1 LLVFRLP
8 YINILSSR
16 RNDVIHYRCGLVAF
30 FSRII
35 DQRNIDVPKRT
46 AADAI
51 SPIKSGSSIMA
62 DQLPAPL
69 PVLPLLNDENLFP
82 SRRDPFSQNL
92 HDMCVP
98 ARLRAR
104 ARVYVCMSR
113 GRFRDRLES
122 SALRTRRGR
131 EGEGEGQK
139 LRRLH
144 VAFATL

>member
-1 LLVFRLP
+1 
-8 YINILSSR
+8 
-16 RNDVIHYRCGLVAF
+16 
-30 FSRII
+30 
-35 DQRNIDVPKRT
+35 
-46 AADAI
+46 
-51 SPIKSGSSIMA
+51 MA

-92 HDMCVP
+92 HDMCVR